1 MYNQYMKKTILPV
14 MTLLI
19 LLLTIAACTSIQAHP
34 GNPLASNLVRINN
47 VQYVRV
53 TWHSSGERY
62 PVVTVISSRNELQRY
77 YRHKNV
83 QLLAAAQFHSY
94 STAELA
100 NAVANYTDDFFAN
113 NFLVMILLEE
123 NSGSITHN
131 VEKIDNNGNI
141 FISRFIPEMG
151 TADMAK
157 WYILIEL
164 ENKFKRE
171 TFNVIFM

>member
-1 MYNQYMKKTILPV
+1 MKKTILPV

-19 LLLTIAACTSIQAHP
+19 VLLTFAACTSTQAHSE
-34 GNPLASNLVRINN
+34 NPLTNTQPRIN

-53 TWHSSGERY
+53 TWYSSGERY
-62 PVVTVISSRNELQRY
+62 PVVTVISSRNELERY
-77 YRHKNV
+77 RGNKRV
-83 QLLAAAQFHSY
+83 QLYAAAQFHSGL
-94 STAELA
+94 APELA
-100 NAVANYTDDFFAN
+100 SAFANYTDDFFAN

>member
-1 MYNQYMKKTILPV
+1 MKKTILPA

-19 LLLTIAACTSIQAHP
+19 ALLTFVACSGTQANP
-34 GNPLASNLVRINN
+34 GNPLASDQIQINN

-53 TWHSSGERY
+53 TWYSSGERY
-62 PVVTVISSRNELQRY
+62 PVVTVISSRDELEQY
-77 YRHKNV
+77 YRNKRV
-83 QLLAAAQFHSY
+83 WLLAAAQFHGFAS
-94 STAELA
+94 ELA
-100 NAVANYTDDFFAN
+100 NAVANYSDDFFAN

-164 ENKFKRE
+164 DNKFKRE